1 MGKAGGII
9 VALVIAAIA
18 IGLKFSNK
26 SDESEHTREQV
37 YELLH
42 TLPDYDQAGPWYVGL
57 VDTHHEA
64 AFSHHY
70 KMGGRRTSAS
80 FDQMAYIHELLDLMA
95 ADAERQNQTERA
107 GYIRELRET
116 VYIDTSDQG

>member
-26 SDESEHTREQV
+26 SEESDHTRQQV
-37 YELLH
+37 SELLH
-42 TLPDYDQAGPWYVGL
+42 TLPDYDQAGPWYEGL

-70 KMGGRRTSAS
+70 DIGGRRRSAS

-95 ADAERQNQTERA
+95 ADADRQNQKERA
-107 GYIRELRET
+107 EYIRELRKT
-116 VYIDTSDQG
+116 VYIDPNG